1 MQVGDTWY
9 RYEDFLESNGTNE
22 WGDDL
27 GAHVAIRLRKFTV
40 IKLTPKGVRLNNDR
54 IVIHEHNKR
63 YACATIEEAK
73 RSFMLR
79 KERQISIYSKRVE
92 HARTAIKL
100 VSMNKRT
107 LFGSSLV

>member
-9 RYEDFLESNGTNE
+9 RYEDFRESNGTDE
-22 WGDDL
+22 WDNNL
-27 GAHVAIRLRKFTV
+27 GGHIAIRLCKFEV
-40 IKLTPKGVRLNNDR
+40 IKLTPKGVRLDNGR
-54 IVIHEHNKR
+54 VVIHEHNKR

-79 KERQISIYSKRVE
+79 KKRQISIYSKRVE
-92 HARTAIKL
+92 HARMAIKL

-107 LFGSSLV
+107 LYGPTLV